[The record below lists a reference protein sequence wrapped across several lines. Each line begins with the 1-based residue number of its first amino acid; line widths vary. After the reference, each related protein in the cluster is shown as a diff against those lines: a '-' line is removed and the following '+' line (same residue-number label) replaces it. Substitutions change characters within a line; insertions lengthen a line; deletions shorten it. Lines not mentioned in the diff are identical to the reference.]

1 MANQLAVQRVINGNQ
16 IATLITKVRDSF
28 NSNQLF
34 PKYTSSAFY
43 KLPYF
48 NYYNYAFRK
57 NFLYD
62 KLIYVYYQN
71 NSELDGAILIFDKNK
86 EYALNYLSTYCQL
99 CKSLFSEDEMKLMVK
114 VNTEVNI
121 NNIAAG
127 SSIQEKLIEQRLDQ
141 KRKN

>member
-1 MANQLAVQRVINGNQ
+1 M
-16 IATLITKVRDSF
+16 
-28 NSNQLF
+28 
-34 PKYTSSAFY
+34 
-43 KLPYF
+43 
-48 NYYNYAFRK
+48 
-57 NFLYD
+57 
-62 KLIYVYYQN
+62 
-71 NSELDGAILIFDKNK
+71 IFDKNK

-141 KRKN
+141 KRKNWNKY